1 MNKTKKKLKR
11 TALDIVVM
19 RGHIHLYAF
28 FIQGIS
34 LKPGDRIE
42 LGDYFTTNEAPA
54 RFQYAFEG

>member
-1 MNKTKKKLKR
+1 
-11 TALDIVVM
+11 M

-34 LKPGDRIE
+34 FEPGDRIG

-54 RFQYAFEG
+54 RFQYAFE